1 MAQNYGLGRGLA
13 SLIPQARSA
22 NPQSQSTIT
31 EPAKD
36 FNYFGAKI
44 VDESEDVSADP
55 AIKSVIESAVESVS
69 DPVVGSEEVGD
80 AVATSAPVDSS
91 NVVEQVDV
99 ARITPNPHQ
108 PRIRF
113 NEVALQELTDSIRE
127 YGVIQPLVVTR
138 NGSLYEIIA
147 GERRFQASKR
157 AGLKTVPVIV
167 REATEQQKLEMAII
181 ENVQRHDLD
190 PIEEAKS
197 YVKLAEEFNLSQE
210 EVAKKTGKSRSVI
223 ANRERLL
230 KLPATIQK
238 ALIEGLITEGHAKA
252 ILAISDTEKQMALFD
267 MIVKQN
273 LTVRQVEDRTKEI
286 SVKTH
291 VRKTSVDPQVKAIED
306 RLVGVFG
313 TKVKLSKSGAG
324 GKIVIDYYSQE
335 ELDNILTKIA

>member
-13 SLIPQARSA
+13 SLIPQARSTT
-22 NPQSQSTIT
+22 PQSQSTIS
-31 EPAKD
+31 EPKKD
-36 FNYFGAKI
+36 FNYFGGVKI
-44 VDESEDVSADP
+44 VDGSDDSISIQP
-55 AIKSVIESAVESVS
+55 SSVREELRTAVETPSVNT
-69 DPVVGSEEVGD
+69 GI
-80 AVATSAPVDSS
+80 
-91 NVVEQVDV
+91 VEQVDV
-99 ARITPNPHQ
+99 ARVIPNPHQ

-113 NEVALQELTDSIRE
+113 DETALQELTDSIKE
-127 YGVIQPLVVTR
+127 YGVIQPLVVTK

-157 AGLKTVPVIV
+157 AGLKIVPVIV

-230 KLPATIQK
+230 KLPATVQK

-252 ILAISDTEKQMALFD
+252 ILAVSDSEKQLALFD
-267 MIVKQN
+267 MIIKQH
-273 LTVRQVEDRTKEI
+273 LTVRQVEGKTKEI
-286 SVKTH
+286 SVKPH
-291 VRKTSVDPQVKAIED
+291 MRKTTIDPQIKAIED

-324 GKIVIDYYSQE
+324 GKIVIEYYSQE